1 MFRHGVECRT
11 GDEPVQFRQHDLEFL
26 KNTFPLRC
34 GFITLCCSHQQ
45 IIVKRIPHS
54 LQCSAHRGLAQE
66 QPLGGARYVALLGKH
81 REHNQEIQVG
91 LTKLRY
97 THNEY
102 YHYAL
107 DV

>member
-1 MFRHGVECRT
+1 
-11 GDEPVQFRQHDLEFL
+11 
-26 KNTFPLRC
+26 
-34 GFITLCCSHQQ
+34 
-45 IIVKRIPHS
+45 VKRIPHS